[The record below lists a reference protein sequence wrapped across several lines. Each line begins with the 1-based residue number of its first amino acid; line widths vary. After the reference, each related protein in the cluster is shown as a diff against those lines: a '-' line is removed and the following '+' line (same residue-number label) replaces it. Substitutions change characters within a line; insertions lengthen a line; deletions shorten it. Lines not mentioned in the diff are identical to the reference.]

1 LDPSRTARFSACR
14 TLRLAAS
21 LGAALLLCSCATT
34 EHAGRLA
41 SAGASY
47 GKAVDALLAATE
59 ETAADADS
67 ARLLSE
73 ARGLSKEERR
83 ALLEKHGTV
92 SATISDLARL
102 RRHGRL
108 LTRYFEALG
117 RLASNDADSAAADA
131 AGDAAAALNRLGTEL
146 TGSTLVTPAERDLLS
161 RTAAL
166 AVEGARRGAIEREL
180 KARAGLIDREIA
192 VQQTLL
198 DAVRRKLRAD
208 LESVTA
214 LGKERD
220 VTRPFLD
227 DAVSDPP
234 GWIALR
240 RGYLVSPPDTDAL
253 KSASDAASKL
263 RSAWRA
269 FAGGRLDETAVSAMM
284 SDIETMVSYAE
295 AVRKVHP

>member
-1 LDPSRTARFSACR
+1 M
-14 TLRLAAS
+14 
-21 LGAALLLCSCATT
+21 LLCSCATT
-34 EHAGRLA
+34 EHASRLA
-41 SAGASY
+41 SAGSAY

-73 ARGLSKEERR
+73 ARGLPREERR
-83 ALLEKHGTV
+83 VLLEKHGTV
-92 SATISDLARL
+92 SATISDLERL

-117 RLASNDADSAAADA
+117 RLASNDADASAADA
-131 AGDAAAALNRLGTEL
+131 TGDAAAALNRLGKEL
-146 TGSTLVTPAERDLLS
+146 TDSTLLTSAERDLLS
-161 RTAAL
+161 QTAAL
-166 AVEGARRGAIEREL
+166 AVEGARRNAIEREL

-227 DAVSDPP
+227 DAVSDPR

-240 RGYLVSPPDTDAL
+240 RGTLVTPPDTDAL

-269 FAGGRLDETAVSAMM
+269 FAAGRIDETALSAMM
-284 SDIETMVSYAE
+284 ADLETMVSYAE
-295 AVRKVHP
+295 AVRKVQP